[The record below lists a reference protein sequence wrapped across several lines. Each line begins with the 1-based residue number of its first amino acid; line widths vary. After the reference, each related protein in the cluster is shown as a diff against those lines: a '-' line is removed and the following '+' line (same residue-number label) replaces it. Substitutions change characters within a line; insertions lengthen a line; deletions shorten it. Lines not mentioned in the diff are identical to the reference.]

1 MDDALALH
9 HDLNFFRRQTEE
21 PYGLDELQ
29 TLVHQGSRVDGDLCA
44 HVPVGVLEG
53 VCTGLAA
60 QLLGGHAEE
69 GAAGGREQNFGQAG
83 SALLILQALEDGG
96 VLAVHRQQLYPVLFH
111 SLRDQMTAGDKAF
124 LVGQRQVMAAL
135 DGAQAGT
142 KTGNAHHAV
151 QHHIR
156 AVQRSQF
163 LQPLRAGEQL
173 GCICP
178 AGQRGVQLCGG
189 IRVGHADI
197 FRVELLDLLQDLFHM
212 AVGRK
217 AVDLVPLGA
226 DDIQTLGTDGAGRT
240 QQRYF
245 FRHDSFLLCIRRRT
259 RR

>member
-29 TLVHQGSRVDGDLCA
+29 TLVHQGGRVDGDFCT
-44 HVPVGVLEG
+44 HIPVGVLEG

-83 SALLILQALEDGG
+83 SALFILQALEDGG
-96 VLAVHRQQLYPVLFH
+96 VLAVHRKQLHAVLFH
-111 SLRDQMTAGDKAF
+111 SLRDQMTAGDKAL
-124 LVGQRQVMAAL
+124 LVGQCQVVAAL

-142 KTGNAHHAV
+142 KAGNAHHTV
-151 QHHIR
+151 QHHVR
-156 AVQRSQF
+156 AVQRCQL

-173 GCICP
+173 GRICP
-178 AGQRGVQLCGG
+178 AGQRSVQLCGG
-189 IRVGHADI
+189 VRVGHADV

-217 AVDLVPLGA
+217 AVHLVPLSA
-226 DDIQTLGTDGAGRT
+226 DDIQTLGADGTGRT
-240 QQRYF
+240 QQRNF
-245 FRHDSFLLCIRRRT
+245 FRHNSFLPCIRRRT
-259 RR
+259 LR